1 MNAPDD
7 LRYSS
12 EHEWVKEETGTQ
24 VRVGITDYAQDALGD
39 IVYIELPEI
48 GQSFEVGQQIGEVES
63 TKSISDLYAP
73 VSGEVVEVNNDLD
86 EHPERLN
93 ADPYGEGW
101 ICVIALDSSTK
112 LDDLLDASAYIELTE
127 A

>member
-1 MNAPDD
+1 MNTPDN

-12 EHEWVKEETGTQ
+12 EHEWVKTEDGSQ
-24 VRVGITDYAQDALGD
+24 VRIGITDYAQDALGD
-39 IVYIELPEI
+39 IVYIELPQV
-48 GQSFEVGQQIGEVES
+48 GQAIELGQQIGEVES

-73 VSGEVVEVNNDLD
+73 VSGQVVAINDELE

-101 ICVIALDSSTK
+101 ICVVELSSDAK
-112 LDDLLDASAYIELTE
+112 LDDLLDAAAYINLTE